1 MENKSKKKPIAAT
14 VRELVRDAVEE
25 CGCTLWDVEYV
36 KDAGGMNLIIYID
49 REDGISLDD
58 CQTVNDAVE
67 PILDE
72 HDPIPDSYC
81 LEISSPGLEREL
93 RTYDH
98 IRAFLNT
105 EVLVRLYTALN
116 SSKSFTAQ
124 ITSCDP
130 DADTVTFALADGEAL
145 TLGRKTIAKINT
157 VAKF

>member
-116 SSKSFTAQ
+116 GSKSFSAQ

-130 DADTVTFALADGEAL
+130 DTDTVTFALADGEAL
-145 TLGRKTIAKINT
+145 TLERKTIAKINT
-157 VAKF
+157 VAQF